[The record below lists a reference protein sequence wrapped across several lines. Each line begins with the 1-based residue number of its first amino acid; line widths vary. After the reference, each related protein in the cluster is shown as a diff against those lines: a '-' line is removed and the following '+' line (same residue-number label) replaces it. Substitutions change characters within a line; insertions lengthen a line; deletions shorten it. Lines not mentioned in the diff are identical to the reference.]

1 MIEYLLV
8 FLGGAIPWLE
18 IALVVPLGIVSGLSP
33 VGVMIAAFSGNL
45 LTVLFV
51 IFGFQKV
58 KQWVDNRRKK
68 KEQVSSKK
76 EERAK
81 RIWNKYGM
89 PGIALLG
96 PFLIGSH
103 VAVFIGLLLGA
114 KKMTATFWMTV
125 SIALWTILLG
135 VLTAMGF
142 DFFIGENVGKGLF
155 S

>member
-18 IALVVPLGIVSGLSP
+18 IALVVPLGIISGLSP

-51 IFGFQKV
+51 IFGFEKV
-58 KQWVDNRRKK
+58 KEWMAKRKK
-68 KEQVSSKK
+68 NKEDGPSKK
-76 EERAK
+76 EERGK
-81 RIWNKYGM
+81 RLWNKYGM

-103 VAVFIGLLLGA
+103 LSAFIGLAFGA
-114 KKMTATFWMTV
+114 KKGNATLWMV
-125 SIALWTILLG
+125 ISIALWTLILG

-142 DFFIGENVGKGLF
+142 DFFVGDIIGKDLF

>member
-1 MIEYLLV
+1 MMEYFLV

-18 IALVVPLGIVSGLSP
+18 IALVVPLGIISGLSP

-45 LTVLFV
+45 LTVLLV
-51 IFGFQKV
+51 ILGFEKV
-58 KQWVDNRRKK
+58 KEWMAKRKK
-68 KEQVSSKK
+68 NKGEGSSKK
-76 EERAK
+76 EERGK

-89 PGIALLG
+89 PGVALLG

-103 VAVFIGLLLGA
+103 LAAFIGLVFGA
-114 KKMTATFWMTV
+114 QKGNATLWMTI
-125 SIALWTILLG
+125 SIALWTLVLG

-142 DFFIGENVGKGLF
+142 DFFVNEDISKNLF